1 MTPREQY
8 HLRSILTQLET
19 PMSDSIR
26 FPEGIEKY
34 VRNLL
39 TRITEL
45 ERQVKKL
52 EQENAELR
60 ELGTVSLHGERDA
73 YEHFLSD
80 L

>member
-1 MTPREQY
+1 
-8 HLRSILTQLET
+8 
-19 PMSDSIR
+19 MSDSIR

-39 TRITEL
+39 ARIAEL
-45 ERQVKKL
+45 EQQVKKL

-60 ELGTVSLHGERDA
+60 ELGTVQLQEERGA